1 MRYLANGAILLF
13 GFLLLVGQSTLS
25 TYVSLHPF
33 TPNLVL
39 PIVIFL
45 GVQPDV
51 AMLRGAG
58 ISFLLGYFL
67 DEFCGSPV
75 GLSTFVLVA
84 TYMVARGAG
93 IRLFLR
99 GSLFQIGLV
108 FVASVVAGGTTV
120 ALRAIFS
127 PPDPFPL
134 EMPASGLA
142 GDLVLLFSGTGEDD
156 APRVGSVVG
165 TATVLFGSALA
176 TALCAPGIFAVM
188 RRLDALDTRR
198 RDAATEGAPAS

>member
-1 MRYLANGAILLF
+1 MRFFANGAILAF
-13 GFLLLVGQSTLS
+13 GFLLLVLQASLAAR
-25 TYVSLHPF
+25 VSLHPF

-39 PIVIFL
+39 PMVIFL

-51 AMLRGAG
+51 GLLRGAAL
-58 ISFLLGYFL
+58 SFILGYLL
-67 DEFCGSPV
+67 DAFCGSPL

-84 TYMVARGAG
+84 TFMVARGAG

-99 GSLFQIGLV
+99 GSLFQIALV
-108 FVASVVAGGTTV
+108 FVASILAGGTIL

-142 GDLVLLFSGTGEDD
+142 GDLVALFTSRAGDD

-165 TATVLFGSALA
+165 TVTTMLGSALA
-176 TALCAPGIFAVM
+176 TAVVAPAIFATM
-188 RRLDALDTRR
+188 RRLDALETRR
-198 RDAATEGAPAS
+198 RDAAEGAPAE

>member
-13 GFLLLVGQSTLS
+13 GFLLLVSQATLA

-39 PIVIFL
+39 PMVIFL

-51 AMLRGAG
+51 ALLRGAM
-58 ISFLLGYFL
+58 ISFLLGYLL

-84 TYMVARGAG
+84 TFMVARGAG

-99 GSLFQIGLV
+99 GSLFQIALV
-108 FVASVVAGGTTV
+108 FVASILAGGTIL

-134 EMPASGLA
+134 EMPAAGLA
-142 GDLVLLFSGTGEDD
+142 GDLVALFSGAGEDD

-165 TATVLFGSALA
+165 TATVLFGSALS
-176 TALCAPGIFAVM
+176 TALCAPAIFAVM
-188 RRLDALDTRR
+188 RRLDALETRR
-198 RDAATEGAPAS
+198 RETATEGAPAP